1 MPYLQ
6 FTTSR
11 SVARPPL
18 LQRGCRRFD
27 SSLVDCGRSRSGRHA
42 GTWPRKKPVRVRPV
56 TPSPSLRGIWRS
68 AGSHTPCARVRS
80 PPPPPRAGSA
90 TGCAAPLQGEGCGF
104 DSRSVHPTLNADVAQ
119 PGEARRSDRRQ
130 CRFESDRQY
139 PSSGTRPPR
148 RGVRAAGPKCV
159 LPGRASN
166 WMWRNGSAPALGA
179 GGWEFESLHPDR
191 CEVVQ
196 PAPRLA
202 LNQEIRV
209 RILASQLDDDA
220 PQPSRPDAQA
230 GVPSPLKRVVAGSN
244 PAARHHIHLKPGRA

>member
-1 MPYLQ
+1 M
-6 FTTSR
+6 
-11 SVARPPL
+11 ARPPL

-90 TGCAAPLQGEGCGF
+90 IGCAAPLQGEGCGF
-104 DSRSVHPTLNADVAQ
+104 DSRSVHPPLNADVAQ

-139 PSSGTRPPR
+139 QS
-148 RGVRAAGPKCV
+148 VRN
-159 LPGRASN
+159 S

-209 RILASQLDDDA
+209 RILASQ
-220 PQPSRPDAQA
+220 PNERCS
-230 GVPSPLKRVVAGSN
+230 
-244 PAARHHIHLKPGRA
+244 AAESA

>member
-68 AGSHTPCARVRS
+68 AGSHTPCARVRA
-80 PPPPPRAGSA
+80 PPPPPRAGGA
-90 TGCAAPLQGEGCGF
+90 TGSVTPLQGEGCRFEPG
-104 DSRSVHPTLNADVAQ
+104 SVHPPLNADVAQ

-139 PSSGTRPPR
+139 QQLDVAQWERTGPGSRGL
-148 RGVRAAGPKCV
+148 GVRVSPSR
-159 LPGRASN
+159 PMR
-166 WMWRNGSAPALGA
+166 GSAT
-179 GGWEFESLHPDR
+179 
-191 CEVVQ
+191 
-196 PAPRLA
+196 APRLA

-209 RILASQLDDDA
+209 RILASQPNDDA

-244 PAARHHIHLKPGRA
+244 PAARHHIHIKPGRA